1 MVYTKLFKDI
11 IILQRGYNPPTQK
24 RVGGLYPLV
33 SSSKIDGKINVYKVT
48 GPGVVTGRSGT
59 IGEVQYIEDNYW
71 PLNTTLYVTD
81 FKNNVPKYIYYWLS
95 NFPLS
100 AYATGT
106 SVPTLDRN
114 DLFNL
119 QCKINDV
126 QKQHH
131 IVDNITKGEEIYEN

>member
-1 MVYTKLFKDI
+1 MVNTKLFKDI
-11 IILQRGYNPPTQK
+11 IMLQRGYDLPTHK
-24 RVGGLYPLV
+24 RISGMHPLV
-33 SSSKIDGKINVYKVT
+33 SSSKVDGKINSYKVT

-81 FKNNVPKYIYYWLS
+81 FKNNNPKYIYYWLS

-100 AYATGT
+100 SYATGT

-119 QCKINDV
+119 KCQINDI
-126 QKQHH
+126 QTQHH
-131 IVDNITKGEEIYEN
+131 IVDNIPKGAEIYEN